1 MNSECSLTTAGYQY
15 FPLLQHW
22 LPVMI
27 LLIATENCSAQ
38 WNFFPKYWYHF
49 CPHWDT
55 KTNFLNIY
63 LLIHLLSTSFQTWL
77 NIFLLSSHERNY
89 DSEILL
95 QFIHTHGN
103 SMSSVINLFKATRN
117 FEKYE
122 DLFGIMG
129 SNFIWKLSIQEKM
142 MKITAKNKSLKELP
156 QGKSNRNL
164 LTLK

>member
-1 MNSECSLTTAGYQY
+1 
-15 FPLLQHW
+15 
-22 LPVMI
+22 
-27 LLIATENCSAQ
+27 
-38 WNFFPKYWYHF
+38 
-49 CPHWDT
+49 
-55 KTNFLNIY
+55 
-63 LLIHLLSTSFQTWL
+63 
-77 NIFLLSSHERNY
+77 
-89 DSEILL
+89 
-95 QFIHTHGN
+95 
-103 SMSSVINLFKATRN
+103 MSSVINLFKATRN